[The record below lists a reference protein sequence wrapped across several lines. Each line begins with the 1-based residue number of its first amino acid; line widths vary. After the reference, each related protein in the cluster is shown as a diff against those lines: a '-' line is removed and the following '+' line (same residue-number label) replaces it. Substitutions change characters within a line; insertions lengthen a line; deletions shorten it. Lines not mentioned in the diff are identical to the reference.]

1 MGRRFGYRSRLEIM
15 KVCMFIEFSDAV
27 AASATETEAG
37 YMVLISRLT
46 DKSIE
51 LLSMQSLEI
60 KGKIPAFLRSQL
72 INVKSKDPLDA
83 AALRANLS
91 SPWGSIM
98 TEHLFRIHEH
108 SKNPR
113 DSSDVVE
120 YTAWCY
126 STLIDWGEASAA
138 REIALRWEV
147 PVRTIQNRLRLAR
160 ERGILKSPGQGS
172 RLGK

>member
-1 MGRRFGYRSRLEIM
+1 MNGKFCYRSKLEIM
-15 KVCMFIEFSDAV
+15 KLRMTIEFSDSF

-46 DKSIE
+46 DKSAQ

-60 KGKIPAFLRSQL
+60 KGKLPTFLRSQL
-72 INVKSKDPLDA
+72 VNLKGKEPLDA

-91 SPWGSIM
+91 SSWGSVM
-98 TEHLFRIHEH
+98 TEHLFRTHEH
-108 SKNPR
+108 SSNRK

-120 YTAWCY
+120 HTSWCY

-138 REIALRWEV
+138 REIALRWDV

-160 ERGILKSPGQGS
+160 EKGILKSPGQGS

>member
-1 MGRRFGYRSRLEIM
+1 MA
-15 KVCMFIEFSDAV
+15 IEFSGTF

-46 DKSIE
+46 NNSIN
-51 LLSMQSLEI
+51 LLSMHNLEI
-60 KGKIPAFLRSQL
+60 KGKIQTYLRSQ
-72 INVKSKDPLDA
+72 IGSFKNKDFLNA

-91 SPWGSIM
+91 SPWGSVM
-98 TEHLFRIHEH
+98 TEHLFRVHEH
-108 SKNPR
+108 FRDER

-120 YTAWCY
+120 YTSWCY

-138 REIALRWEV
+138 REIALRWDI

-160 ERGILKSPGQGS
+160 QKGILKSPGQGS
-172 RLGK
+172 RLGN